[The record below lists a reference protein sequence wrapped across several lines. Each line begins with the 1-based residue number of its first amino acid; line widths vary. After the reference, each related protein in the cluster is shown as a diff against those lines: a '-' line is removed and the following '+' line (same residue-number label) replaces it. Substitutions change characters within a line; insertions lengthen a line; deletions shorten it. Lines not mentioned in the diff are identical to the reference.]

1 MRCLISLLGGCRRFY
16 TFVGYSFYPA
26 RCMIASGLEPRRRRI
41 MALSSRSSVLLLC
54 GALLLC
60 PMSAPASPSVAEH
73 RDAVVAH
80 QLPARWSPCFDY
92 GGIIFVGAC
101 R

>member
-1 MRCLISLLGGCRRFY
+1 M
-16 TFVGYSFYPA
+16 V
-26 RCMIASGLEPRRRRI
+26 
-41 MALSSRSSVLLLC
+41 LSSRSSVLLLC